1 MGPRRR
7 WRVALAVPALGL
19 LAGACSGTR
28 VDERNAA
35 GRLEVG
41 DLVQADLADVECAE
55 PGGTLFAAGV
65 AVGDDGELT
74 VVDLEVTEGEVLAT
88 VRTSRGDD
96 VVGQQVGQ
104 DLTATRDG
112 DQLEVAGTFVVYDG
126 AVQSGEVAGEVTL
139 TCEPD
144 TDPGGGFLV
153 VDGTEVP
160 YDLVTCVETDESF
173 EARGRAT
180 TDAAQTV
187 AVRRVLLRS
196 GWVDRIDVAGD
207 ISVGTDAST
216 EDEATSPV
224 DVAGG
229 LFTVRGDRVTA
240 EGDVFGDGRLGSLE
254 LTCGIDLVA
263 GDS

>member
-173 EARGRAT
+173 EARGAPPPTPPRRWRSGGSCSAAAGWTASTWPATSRWAPTPPPRTRRRRRSTWPAACSPSAATGSPPRAT
-180 TDAAQTV
+180 CSATAA
-187 AVRRVLLRS
+187 
-196 GWVDRIDVAGD
+196 W
-207 ISVGTDAST
+207 
-216 EDEATSPV
+216 
-224 DVAGG
+224 
-229 LFTVRGDRVTA
+229 
-240 EGDVFGDGRLGSLE
+240 GRWS
-254 LTCGIDLVA
+254 
-263 GDS
+263 